1 MLDKKIN
8 LVFMFVIFIGIVFL
22 IHGIWGF
29 HFEKPSSEISFLGL
43 GIDPPLINKDS

>member
-1 MLDKKIN
+1 MLDNKIN
-8 LVFMFVIFIGIVFL
+8 IVFILIICIGIIMV

-43 GIDPPLINKDS
+43 GIDPPPLTDKE